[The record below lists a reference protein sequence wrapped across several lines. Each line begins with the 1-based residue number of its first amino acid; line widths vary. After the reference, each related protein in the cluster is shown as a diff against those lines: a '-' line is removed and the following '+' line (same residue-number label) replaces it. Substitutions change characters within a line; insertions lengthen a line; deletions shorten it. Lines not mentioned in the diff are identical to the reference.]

1 MMLSNRECESVLDDT
16 LQILHCMTNFS
27 TAVVIIVK
35 GRDIFIYTSLFSATN
50 VALATVII
58 IS

>member
-35 GRDIFIYTSLFSATN
+35 GRDISILHYSAPQMWHWQR
-50 VALATVII
+50 
-58 IS
+58 S